1 MTPSIAGWAPGVA
14 SCARN
19 PDGVA
24 ALTVPRERVSRERRE
39 SDGVGGA
46 KSLVGHH
53 VRLDA
58 AVTKET
64 RLTFMTAGILL
75 RRVHGDPM
83 LSDVSHVVLDEIHER
98 SLDGDFLLALL
109 RDLPSRRRAAGL
121 PPLKLVVMS
130 ATLDA
135 RLFSG
140 YLGECA
146 VVSGAGT
153 NAPGDDGV
161 PGRPRGA
168 RARADQD
175 SRCCRRPMGG
185 IARRGGARTH
195 GPSRTCGGGGR
206 VG

>member
-1 MTPSIAGWAPGVA
+1 M
-14 SCARN
+14 
-19 PDGVA
+19 
-24 ALTVPRERVSRERRE
+24 SRERRE

-46 KSLVGHH
+46 TSLVGHH

-135 RLFSG
+135 ALFSG

-146 VVSGAGT
+146 VVS
-153 NAPGDDGV
+153 APGRTHPVTTVYLEDAHEALEYALDEQPV
-161 PGRPRGA
+161 LSPT
-168 RARADQD
+168 D
-175 SRCCRRPMGG
+175 GG